1 MDRTQKPRFVVIPE
15 FRVKPEVMGS
25 FLDAALD
32 DARHSV
38 ADEAGCHQ
46 FDVVRPESAVD
57 TVLFYE
63 VYDDRAAFERHLT
76 TPHLK
81 RFQHAMK
88 TLNVEET
95 IVRFLNL
102 VSEDARALGALG

>member
-1 MDRTQKPRFVVIPE
+1 MSEHSTPRFVVLPE
-15 FRVKPEVMGS
+15 FRVKPEFKAV

-46 FDVVRPESAVD
+46 FDVVCPENAEES
-57 TVLFYE
+57 VLFYE
-63 VYDDRAAFERHLT
+63 VYSDRTAFEEHLR

-81 RFQHAMK
+81 RFQAIMK
-88 TLNVEET
+88 RLDIEET
-95 IVRFLNL
+95 FVRF
-102 VSEDARALGALG
+102 AALKSS

>member
-1 MDRTQKPRFVVIPE
+1 MSEHSTLRFVVIPE
-15 FRVKPEVMGS
+15 FRVNREVRAA

-38 ADEAGCHQ
+38 ADEGGCHR
-46 FDVVRPESAVD
+46 FDVVCPEGAED

-63 VYDDRAAFERHLT
+63 VYDDRAAFEAHLQ

-81 RFQHAMK
+81 RFQAAMK
-88 TLNVEET
+88 TLDVAET
-95 IVRFLNL
+95 VVRF
-102 VSEDARALGALG
+102 GALRAP